1 VPAAYANPC
10 VATHDSGV
18 MYCAGAGKSHFA
30 EEVKHK
36 MAGRDFRQSY
46 IDGSD
51 DRLVD
56 MALLD
61 ILEQEVSNVSQRQFL
76 VVDEFHM
83 LWEHHKMELFHWLQK
98 HAKRLHVLLIAN
110 RKDSRDEELLNTLR
124 ESNALGI
131 SKSETEKRVVC
142 IQSRLGSAN
151 LKIVM
156 EKNKNKFKSHITR
169 WVHCCRYLARCM
181 SCGTAHVY
189 VHTLFQNVAGVCV
202 CILL

>member
-1 VPAAYANPC
+1 
-10 VATHDSGV
+10 
-18 MYCAGAGKSHFA
+18 
-30 EEVKHK
+30 

-61 ILEQEVSNVSQRQFL
+61 ILEQEVSQVSQRQFL

-83 LWEHHKMELFHWLQK
+83 LGEHHKMELFHWLQK
-98 HAKRLHVLLIAN
+98 HTKRLHVLLIAN
-110 RKDSRDEELLNTLR
+110 RKDSRDEELINTLR

-142 IQSRLGSAN
+142 IQSRLGSVN

-156 EKNKNKFKSHITR
+156 EKNKNKHKDHITR
-169 WVHCCRYLARCM
+169 WVHCCRYLAACM
-181 SCGTAHVY
+181 SCGTVHVSA
-189 VHTLFQNVAGVCV
+189 NVFSGCGQCVRV
-202 CILL
+202 CIRLLWID

>member
-1 VPAAYANPC
+1 
-10 VATHDSGV
+10 
-18 MYCAGAGKSHFA
+18 
-30 EEVKHK
+30 
-36 MAGRDFRQSY
+36 MAGRNLRQSY

-61 ILEQEVSNVSQRQFL
+61 ILEQVVTNVSQRQFL

-83 LWEHHKMELFHWLQK
+83 LGEHHKTELFNWFQK

-110 RKDSRDEELLNTLR
+110 RKDARDDELLNTLR
-124 ESNALGI
+124 QSNALGV
-131 SKSETEKRVVC
+131 SNPEERVVS

-156 EKNKNKFKSHITR
+156 NKNKNKHKEHIMR
-169 WVHCCRYLARCM
+169 WVHCCRYVYP
-181 SCGTAHVY
+181 AHGCEHAEIRSVDIINELCLTPLFLFLCVYACVY
-189 VHTLFQNVAGVCV
+189 VRACS
-202 CILL
+202 C